1 MDKLKIKAISN
12 YTNNELDI
20 RNLDINITSDI
31 RDKKH
36 LIIININNIDYAF
49 ILDES
54 VKQYIKKL

>member
-1 MDKLKIKAISN
+1 LDKLKIKAISN